1 MFELVFIAK
10 IVNKFEILLG
20 LIFIKYLEDKMKKLL
35 ALLAVAA
42 LVAGCA
48 AKKPVKEYHPTDDV
62 NASSQGGKGMEGD
75 GSEVDFGLDD
85 EPADGDVK
93 AFHPTDALLIG
104 GNGPF
109 NAAPDK
115 DDIIDLEQNDEYENV
130 GTSEGSNAPT
140 KKYDNI
146 DK

>member
-1 MFELVFIAK
+1 
-10 IVNKFEILLG
+10 
-20 LIFIKYLEDKMKKLL
+20 MKKLL
-35 ALLAVAA
+35 ALLAIAA

-115 DDIIDLEQNDEYENV
+115 DDIIDLEQNDEYEN
-130 GTSEGSNAPT
+130 N
-140 KKYDNI
+140 
-146 DK
+146 